1 MDSKLDVLIYAH
13 DGRGL
18 GHVSRSVGIGL
29 ALRRLYPN
37 LSVLLIT
44 GCASTAELI
53 GDGSLDWIKLPS
65 YKTNVTS
72 GKSSGVKGDSNIDDK
87 LLGELRAVN
96 IRDIV
101 ASYQPKVFLADHTP
115 QGKHKELLPSLDVS
129 PATRRV
135 LGIRAVVGDVGKV
148 WSELAQDVF
157 KEGYSNILWY
167 GDTSVA
173 GSAELARLENHYGVR
188 PHEAGY
194 VSRLAELRAL
204 QSSNP
209 DVEKLAGVVS
219 IPWSGEGTAV
229 LLDKLAQTLSEIGAE
244 HGNWNI
250 YMNLREPGAVAGI
263 SCFNG
268 LKNVTFKQVGPQFLR
283 DLGGSRSALIY
294 GGYNS
299 LTDVMVCGVPSVV
312 LLRGMKDNEQ
322 EEHGAVLADK
332 SSVIQGVFS
341 DQDVSVAE
349 LRETLCVCLETAVE
363 EVSVNLNGAAHAARY
378 LAALTGVCDVDC
390 ES

>member
-1 MDSKLDVLIYAH
+1 MDSSLDVLIYAH

-29 ALRRLYPN
+29 ALRRIFPD

-53 GDGSLDWIKLPS
+53 GEGSLDWIKLPS
-65 YKTNVTS
+65 YKTSVVC
-72 GKSSGVKGDSNIDDK
+72 GKSSGVKGNSNIDDK
-87 LLGELRAVN
+87 LLGELRARN

-101 ASYQPKVFLADHTP
+101 AAYNPRVFLADHTP
-115 QGKHKELLPSLDVS
+115 QGKHKELLPALDVS

-135 LGIRAVVGDVGKV
+135 LGIRAVVGEVDKV
-148 WSELAQDVF
+148 WSELAQGVF
-157 KEGYSNILWY
+157 KANYSDILWY
-167 GDTSVA
+167 GDTSV
-173 GSAELARLENHYGVR
+173 GGAEEFARLEYHYGVR
-188 PHEAGY
+188 PYEAGY
-194 VSRLAELRAL
+194 VSRLAELREF
-204 QSSNP
+204 QGSEP
-209 DVEKLAGVVS
+209 EVEKLAGVVS

-229 LLDKLAQTLSEIGAE
+229 LLDKLAQTLSGIGAK
-244 HGNWNI
+244 HGNWHI
-250 YMNLREPGAVAGI
+250 YMDLREPGVMAAI
-263 SCFNG
+263 SCFSK
-268 LKNVTFKQVGPQFLR
+268 LENVSFMQVGPQFLR
-283 DLGGSRSALIY
+283 DLGNSRSAVIY

-322 EEHGAVLADK
+322 EKHGAVLAGK
-332 SSVIQGVFS
+332 SSVIRGVFS
-341 DQDVSVAE
+341 DHDVSVVQ
-349 LRETLCVCLETAVE
+349 LRASICACLESSAEV
-363 EVSVNLNGAAHAARY
+363 VSVNLNGAAHAARY